1 MNRFAWAAAAAVLL
15 AAGCSG
21 QAGTPWRE
29 KFFPPST
36 AVQLVRIESDQA
48 DVRREGLQAVAADA
62 SARRLPAVIKL
73 FCVVARNDRDSMARA
88 AAVQGLGRM
97 EGEEVVATLGY
108 VATHD
113 ESPFVRADAAGSL
126 GRQADPGAV
135 APLAQ
140 VLQGDRMADVR
151 VAAAESL
158 RQFKDKAAARALLA
172 ALNDSS
178 LAVSCKAWESL
189 RYMTGQNMPR
199 QVQPW
204 EDFLASAADPFEQY
218 AKPPP
223 MPRGENQ
230 RPQFTK
236 GVMES
241 IRDLFSKDVTEQEL
255 Q

>member
-1 MNRFAWAAAAAVLL
+1 M
-15 AAGCSG
+15 
-21 QAGTPWRE
+21 
-29 KFFPPST
+29 
-36 AVQLVRIESDQA
+36 RIESDQA

-113 ESPFVRADAAGSL
+113 ESPFVRADAAQAL
-126 GRQADPGAV
+126 GRQADPARQGDAVASPAAV

-218 AKPPP
+218 GKPPP
-223 MPRGENQ
+223 LPRGENQ

-241 IRDLFSKDVTEQEL
+241 IRDLFSTDVTEQEL